1 MKKPIKRLVR
11 STKDRKLAGVCAG
24 LANYL
29 EVDPTIVRVIFV
41 ILGLPGGAPGIIIY
55 VLLWLVMPEK

>member
-11 STKDRKLAGVCAG
+11 STKDRKLAGVCGG
-24 LANYL
+24 LAQYF
-29 EVDPTIVRVIFV
+29 EVDPTVVRVIFV
-41 ILGLPGGAPGIIIY
+41 LLGLPGGAPGIIVY